1 MHSNNTQVQV
11 QIPAA
16 YYSLGSV
23 AMNGSMG
30 FNGHE
35 PNTHSGNNS
44 SSNSGHTTPLHPYHP
59 ANNPISGQL
68 HHHSQNHHH
77 PHSPTQTSPYHGQQQ
92 QPYTSSP
99 HSNSNSN
106 SNNSTNNGYHADL
119 QKTIPIQHQVD
130 IYQPPHQPLD
140 QELMNPLMNR
150 QLNNQHAS
158 NYHAPYNYHQQ
169 HYSSQHG
176 SYHYNNASKQQS
188 QQQQQQQQTES
199 DQQQQRSNASTP
211 TPTVASTL
219 STVSSA
225 STPSLSS
232 SASTLQNNQDY
243 AYNGNGGG
251 GASSSNHNGNSGDAN
266 SNGSDRPNSPASSAT
281 PASFHI
287 PASPDQLN
295 VGSHLPS
302 PLASHAVGMTQS
314 MSTWT
319 PSSGSSMEQE
329 LRDNTSPKNDRPY
342 YPQAQAS
349 SHLYSPQDQTQPAQQ
364 AWVASMAAEEFL
376 EQDRQHQQ
384 HQHQHQRAYSQST
397 RNSYGH
403 NQPSVVSQPN
413 LPAMGGLPLLSPSN
427 MLQSD
432 YQSTSYPMNMHEAPT
447 IISHPS
453 MVPLSNNSN
462 SGPRY
467 GGPMRTSHKKS
478 RTTSMGSHREFGNRT
493 RANSI
498 NSTSSSVASSGV
510 LSSLATTLGSTSLV
524 ASNADMSRED
534 EEDSDSPTT
543 IQMRPRAN
551 TAPRKAVAARVF
563 ECSVPGCTKAYTQ
576 LHNLKSHERTGHTP
590 VIKLKPF
597 HCIIEGCAKAFSQ
610 RKSLATHIKTAHAEF
625 KFKPF
630 KCTQNGC
637 TKAYTQLH
645 NLRTHE
651 KTVHL
656 VDLSRKRIK
665 NPNNG
670 GGSSIGNCFDKGPG
684 QPYYQPHP
692 SQGPPH
698 GPGSHHSALG
708 LGYGGLDD
716 LSDLGLNSTGMPV
729 GDDSHHY
736 QRHHQHVQSQYHHQQ
751 PSYARLPHLNPI
763 PGMHDRP

>member
-23 AMNGSMG
+23 AMNGSLG
-30 FNGHE
+30 FSGHE
-35 PNTHSGNNS
+35 QSTH
-44 SSNSGHTTPLHPYHP
+44 SSNSNSNSGPTTPLHPYHP
-59 ANNPISGQL
+59 ANNAISSQFH

-77 PHSPTQTSPYHGQQQ
+77 SHSPTQGSAYHGQQQQQ

-99 HSNSNSN
+99 HSNSNGNSNTN
-106 SNNSTNNGYHADL
+106 SNNSGYHTDL

-140 QELMNPLMNR
+140 QELMNPLTNR

-158 NYHAPYNYHQQ
+158 QYHAPYNYHQ

-176 SYHYNNASKQQS
+176 SYHYSNASKQQS
-188 QQQQQQQQTES
+188 QPPQQAES

-232 SASTLQNNQDY
+232 STSTLQSSQDF
-243 AYNGNGGG
+243 AYSTNGNNNH
-251 GASSSNHNGNSGDAN
+251 SNNSGDASTGN
-266 SNGSDRPNSPASSAT
+266 RPSSPASANT
-281 PASFHI
+281 PSSSFHI

-302 PLASHAVGMTQS
+302 PLASHAVGMTQA
-314 MSTWT
+314 MPTWT
-319 PSSGSSMEQE
+319 PSNGSSMEQE
-329 LRDNTSPKNDRPY
+329 LRGNSSPKNDRPY
-342 YPQAQAS
+342 YPQAQTS
-349 SHLYSPQDQTQPAQQ
+349 SHLYSPQDQPQQAQQ
-364 AWVASMAAEEFL
+364 AWVASMAADEFL
-376 EQDRQHQQ
+376 EQDRQ
-384 HQHQHQRAYSQST
+384 QHQHQRTYSQSA
-397 RNSYGH
+397 RSSYGH
-403 NQPSVVSQPN
+403 SQTTVVSQPN

-432 YQSTSYPMNMHEAPT
+432 YQSTSYPMSMHETPT
-447 IISHPS
+447 VMSHPS
-453 MVPLSNNSN
+453 MAPPTNGNTSS
-462 SGPRY
+462 RY
-467 GGPMRTSHKKS
+467 GGPIRNSHKKT
-478 RTTSMGSHREFGNRT
+478 RTTSMGSQREFGNRT
-493 RANSI
+493 RANSV
-498 NSTSSSVASSGV
+498 NSTGSSVASNGV
-510 LSSLATTLGSTSLV
+510 LSTLATTLGSTSLS
-524 ASNADMSRED
+524 AAEMAAKDD
-534 EEDSDSPTT
+534 DEDSDSPTT

-637 TKAYTQLH
+637 TKSYTQLH

-670 GGSSIGNCFDKGPG
+670 NSSSMGNGFDNKGQG
-684 QPYYQPHP
+684 QSYYQPHP
-692 SQGPPH
+692 SQGPH
-698 GPGSHHSALG
+698 GPGSHHSALN

-716 LSDLGLNSTGMPV
+716 LSDLGLSSTGMPV
-729 GDDSHHY
+729 GEDSHHY
-736 QRHHQHVQSQYHHQQ
+736 SRHHQHAQPQYHHQQ

-763 PGMHDRP
+763 SGMHDRP